1 MQPQLQAQSDTPGH
15 GALLGLDL
23 VRSANETLHRFLA
36 DFAGEAVQGT
46 GNEVAAML
54 QLERT
59 LQSVGRLL
67 KGNLQA
73 SQDAELRDE
82 IAQYRDNLVRLR
94 QELSALQSSAANCRA
109 RLFTREEHLHAARA
123 WCAATRTTR

>member
-1 MQPQLQAQSDTPGH
+1 MQGELEMPGLD
-15 GALLGLDL
+15 APVGLDL
-23 VRSANETLHRFLA
+23 LRNANKTLHRFLA
-36 DFAGEAVQGT
+36 EFAGEAVQGT
-46 GNEVAAML
+46 SREIAAMV

-73 SQDAELRDE
+73 SQDAELRGE

-94 QELSALQSSAANCRA
+94 QELSALQDSASHCRA

-123 WCAATRTTR
+123 WCAATRATR

>member
-1 MQPQLQAQSDTPGH
+1 MQPQMQAESEMPGPGTPV
-15 GALLGLDL
+15 GLDL
-23 VRSANETLHRFLA
+23 LRNANETLHRFLA
-36 DFAGEAVQGT
+36 EFAGEAVQGT
-46 GNEVAAML
+46 GKEVAAML

-73 SQDAELRDE
+73 SSDAGLRDE
-82 IAQYRDNLVRLR
+82 IAHYRDNLVRLR
-94 QELSALQSSAANCRA
+94 QELSALQTSASNCRA

-123 WCAATRTTR
+123 WCAATRATR